1 MEETNNAGEG
11 KLDFKSEELTPSVK
25 ESEESTPTD
34 NETEEAI
41 PTENITSNLPPA
53 ESAEEATEPGK
64 VKVQTTQFA
73 PMTDAE
79 GGFQAQGNIG
89 MLVDLQL
96 PISVELG
103 RVNMLIKDILE
114 LGPGAVVELNKFS
127 GEPVDIYVN
136 NKKFAEGE
144 VVVVDQNF
152 GVRILALIG
161 PNERLMN
168 IQ

>member
-1 MEETNNAGEG
+1 MEETDNTAEE
-11 KLDFKSEELTPSVK
+11 KVDSEPQ
-25 ESEESTPTD
+25 
-34 NETEEAI
+34 EAI
-41 PTENITSNLPPA
+41 PTENTTEGQFPEGPA
-53 ESAEEATEPGK
+53 EEVTPTENEAVAQFPGESTEEATDPGK
-64 VKVQTTQFA
+64 VKVQATQFE
-73 PMTDAE
+73 PMTDTE
-79 GGFQAQGNIG
+79 GGLQAQGNIG

-103 RVNMLIKDILE
+103 RVSMMIKDILE

-161 PNERLMN
+161 PNERLTN
-168 IQ
+168 LQ

>member
-1 MEETNNAGEG
+1 MEETENTAEE
-11 KLDFKSEELTPSVK
+11 KVDSEPEA
-25 ESEESTPTD
+25 ETPTEIGSED
-34 NETEEAI
+34 QA
-41 PTENITSNLPPA
+41 PTE
-53 ESAEEATEPGK
+53 ESAEEPAETGK

-73 PMTDAE
+73 PMAGAE
-79 GGFQAQGNIG
+79 GGFQTQGNIG

-103 RVNMLIKDILE
+103 RVNMMIKDILE

-152 GVRILALIG
+152 GVRILALVG
-161 PNERLMN
+161 PDERLKN
-168 IQ
+168 LH

>member
-1 MEETNNAGEG
+1 MNPN
-11 KLDFKSEELTPSVK
+11 S
-25 ESEESTPTD
+25 
-34 NETEEAI
+34 
-41 PTENITSNLPPA
+41 
-53 ESAEEATEPGK
+53 
-64 VKVQTTQFA
+64 
-73 PMTDAE
+73 
-79 GGFQAQGNIG
+79 GGIQAQGNIG

-96 PISVELG
+96 PVAVELG
-103 RVNMLIKDILE
+103 RVNMMVKDILE

-168 IQ
+168 LQ